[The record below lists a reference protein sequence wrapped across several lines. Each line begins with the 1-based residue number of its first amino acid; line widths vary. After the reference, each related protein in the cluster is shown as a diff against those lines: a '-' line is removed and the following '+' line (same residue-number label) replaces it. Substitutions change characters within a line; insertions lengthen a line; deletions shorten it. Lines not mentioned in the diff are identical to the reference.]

1 VSRPEPEP
9 SRLLLGVLTGVV
21 VLGALLRRRP
31 VRGLPQGVHPED
43 LAEGY
48 EHSDISPAVVLVGAA
63 GLLVILVV
71 VLVAVTSFEAA
82 VTGSQPS
89 LSRPADLVQGL
100 QAVPAPTPPQPR
112 LEAES
117 GQEYAAYL
125 AAEQQKLTTYRWVDR
140 QAGSVAIPV
149 ERAIDL
155 LAQRGLPTR
164 SAPTVAARDDGA
176 HSPSSSSS
184 GRVEEAYP

>member
-1 VSRPEPEP
+1 
-9 SRLLLGVLTGVV
+9 
-21 VLGALLRRRP
+21 
-31 VRGLPQGVHPED
+31 LPQGVDPED
-43 LAEGY
+43 IADGY
-48 EHSDISPAVVLVGAA
+48 EHSDISLAVVLIGAA
-63 GLLVILVV
+63 GLLVILAV

-100 QAVPAPTPPQPR
+100 QAAPAPTPPQPR

-117 GQEYAAYL
+117 GQEYATYL

-140 QAGSVAIPV
+140 QAGIVAIPV

-155 LAQRGLPTR
+155 LAQQGLPTR
-164 SAPTVAARDDGA
+164 SAPTVAAHDDAA
-176 HSPSSSSS
+176 HSPSSASS
-184 GRVEEAYP
+184 GRVKEAYP